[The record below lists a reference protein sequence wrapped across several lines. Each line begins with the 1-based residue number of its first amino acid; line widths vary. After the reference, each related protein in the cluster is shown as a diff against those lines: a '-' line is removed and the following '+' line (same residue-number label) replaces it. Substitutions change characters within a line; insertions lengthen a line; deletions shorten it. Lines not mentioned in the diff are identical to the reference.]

1 MFDRHFWCRSAFCL
15 RVSVIFPTCSLYPQQ
30 KRAYSALH
38 PQAWTYIYIYT
49 APRPKALTECSPLD
63 FRRSSIAWL
72 PVFRFLTCAQ
82 MLMHAIAHGDC
93 TDSVTESA
101 LEVDSGRKILCH
113 TVSVLRLAFQ
123 LDALPTE
130 LRLFP
135 PQPASTPMA
144 IHCTCSAEE

>member
-1 MFDRHFWCRSAFCL
+1 MFDRHFLCLFCL
-15 RVSVIFPTCSLYPQQ
+15 LFTGIRHLPHVLTVPPTKACLLCATP
-30 KRAYSALH
+30 AGMDL
-38 PQAWTYIYIYT
+38 YIYT